1 MRPFGTLNSLSGSP
15 GMVQPPNAT
24 PKVRVRSLAR
34 RPIRSTSSSDRPDSA
49 AAAVI
54 LNTVRSPAMPRRRWR
69 AFVAVPAAAAVVIA
83 GVVLWIPHQGGEDAG
98 EGNTVVAESSGE
110 ESMHHIMEAD
120 DLIQGKADASGARLD
135 IVSSASMG
143 KSGAMVD
150 GQPELKEGMGAQV
163 WAISEDKT
171 MTSAGVIGQDP
182 HDGVW
187 MPFETNAVKVMVTE
201 EPAAGSA
208 EPTGRTLVEV
218 RLS

>member
-1 MRPFGTLNSLSGSP
+1 MSNTHEFSEAEFDDFLDSLP
-15 GMVQPPNAT
+15 EIDPPAEMKD
-24 PKVRVRSLAR
+24 KVFSSLDAE
-34 RPIRSTSSSDRPDSA
+34 A
-49 AAAVI
+49 EVVE
-54 LNTVRSPAMPRRRWR
+54 LPRRRWR

>member
-1 MRPFGTLNSLSGSP
+1 MSNTHEFSEAEFDDFLDSLP
-15 GMVQPPNAT
+15 EIDPP
-24 PKVRVRSLAR
+24 PEMKDKVFSSLDVEAE
-34 RPIRSTSSSDRPDSA
+34 
-49 AAAVI
+49 V
-54 LNTVRSPAMPRRRWR
+54 VEMPRRRWR

-120 DLIQGKADASGARLD
+120 DLLQGKADASGARLD

-143 KSGAMVD
+143 KSGAMVN

>member
-1 MRPFGTLNSLSGSP
+1 MSNTHEFSEAEFDDFLDSLP
-15 GMVQPPNAT
+15 EIDPP
-24 PKVRVRSLAR
+24 PEMKDKVFSSLDVEAE
-34 RPIRSTSSSDRPDSA
+34 
-49 AAAVI
+49 V
-54 LNTVRSPAMPRRRWR
+54 VEMPRRRWR
-69 AFVAVPAAAAVVIA
+69 AFVAVPAAAAVLIA

-98 EGNTVVAESSGE
+98 EGNTVVAESPGE

>member
-1 MRPFGTLNSLSGSP
+1 MSNTHEFSEAEFDDFLDSLP
-15 GMVQPPNAT
+15 EIDPP
-24 PKVRVRSLAR
+24 PEMKDKVFSSLDVEAE
-34 RPIRSTSSSDRPDSA
+34 
-49 AAAVI
+49 V
-54 LNTVRSPAMPRRRWR
+54 VEMPRRRWR
-69 AFVAVPAAAAVVIA
+69 AFVAVPAAAAVLIA
-83 GVVLWIPHQGGEDAG
+83 GVVLWIPRQGGEDAG
-98 EGNTVVAESSGE
+98 EDNTVVAESPGE

-187 MPFETNAVKVMVTE
+187 MPFESNAVKVMVTE

>member
-1 MRPFGTLNSLSGSP
+1 MSNTHEFSEAEFDDFLDSLP
-15 GMVQPPNAT
+15 EIDPP
-24 PKVRVRSLAR
+24 PEMKDKVFSSLDAE
-34 RPIRSTSSSDRPDSA
+34 A
-49 AAAVI
+49 EV
-54 LNTVRSPAMPRRRWR
+54 VEMPRRRWR

-187 MPFETNAVKVMVTE
+187 MPFESNAVKVMVTE

>member
-1 MRPFGTLNSLSGSP
+1 MSNTHEFSEAEFDDFLDSLP
-15 GMVQPPNAT
+15 EIDPP
-24 PKVRVRSLAR
+24 PEMKDKVFSSLDVEAE
-34 RPIRSTSSSDRPDSA
+34 
-49 AAAVI
+49 V
-54 LNTVRSPAMPRRRWR
+54 VEMPRRRWR

-120 DLIQGKADASGARLD
+120 DLLQGKADASGARLD

-187 MPFETNAVKVMVTE
+187 MPFESNAVKVMVTE

>member
-1 MRPFGTLNSLSGSP
+1 MSNTHEFSEAEFDDFLDSLP
-15 GMVQPPNAT
+15 EIDPP
-24 PKVRVRSLAR
+24 PEMKDKVFSSLDAE
-34 RPIRSTSSSDRPDSA
+34 A
-49 AAAVI
+49 EVVE
-54 LNTVRSPAMPRRRWR
+54 LPRRRWR
-69 AFVAVPAAAAVVIA
+69 AFVAVPAAAAVLIA

-98 EGNTVVAESSGE
+98 EDNAVVAESPGE

-187 MPFETNAVKVMVTE
+187 MPFESNAVKVMVTE

>member
-1 MRPFGTLNSLSGSP
+1 MSNTHEFSEAKFDDFLDSLP
-15 GMVQPPNAT
+15 EIDPP
-24 PKVRVRSLAR
+24 PEMKDKVFSSLDVEAE
-34 RPIRSTSSSDRPDSA
+34 
-49 AAAVI
+49 V
-54 LNTVRSPAMPRRRWR
+54 VEMPRRCWR
-69 AFVAVPAAAAVVIA
+69 AFVAVPAAAAVLIA

>member
-1 MRPFGTLNSLSGSP
+1 MSNTHEFSEAEFDDFLDSLP
-15 GMVQPPNAT
+15 EIDPP
-24 PKVRVRSLAR
+24 PEMKDKVFSSLDAE
-34 RPIRSTSSSDRPDSA
+34 A
-49 AAAVI
+49 EVVE
-54 LNTVRSPAMPRRRWR
+54 LPRRRWR
-69 AFVAVPAAAAVVIA
+69 AFVAVPAAAAVLIA

-98 EGNTVVAESSGE
+98 EDNTVVAESPGE

-187 MPFETNAVKVMVTE
+187 MPFESNAVKVMVTE

>member
-1 MRPFGTLNSLSGSP
+1 MSNTHEFSEAEFDDFLDSLP
-15 GMVQPPNAT
+15 EIDPP
-24 PKVRVRSLAR
+24 PEMKDKVFSSLDVEAE
-34 RPIRSTSSSDRPDSA
+34 
-49 AAAVI
+49 VVE
-54 LNTVRSPAMPRRRWR
+54 LPRRRWR
-69 AFVAVPAAAAVVIA
+69 AFVAVPAAAAVLIA

-187 MPFETNAVKVMVTE
+187 MPFETNAVKVIVTE

>member
-1 MRPFGTLNSLSGSP
+1 MSNTHEFSEAEFDDFLDSLP
-15 GMVQPPNAT
+15 EIDPP
-24 PKVRVRSLAR
+24 PEMKDKVFSSLDAE
-34 RPIRSTSSSDRPDSA
+34 A
-49 AAAVI
+49 EVVE
-54 LNTVRSPAMPRRRWR
+54 LPRRRWR
-69 AFVAVPAAAAVVIA
+69 AFVAVPAAAAVLIA
-83 GVVLWIPHQGGEDAG
+83 GVVLWIPHQGGEGAG
-98 EGNTVVAESSGE
+98 EDNTVVAESPGK

-187 MPFETNAVKVMVTE
+187 MPFESNAVKVMVTE

>member
-1 MRPFGTLNSLSGSP
+1 MSNTHEFSEAEFDDFLDSLP
-15 GMVQPPNAT
+15 EIDPP
-24 PKVRVRSLAR
+24 PEMKDKVFSSLDVEAE
-34 RPIRSTSSSDRPDSA
+34 
-49 AAAVI
+49 V
-54 LNTVRSPAMPRRRWR
+54 VEMPRRRWR
-69 AFVAVPAAAAVVIA
+69 AFVAVPAAAAVLIA

-120 DLIQGKADASGARLD
+120 DLLQGKADASGARLD

>member
-1 MRPFGTLNSLSGSP
+1 MSNTHEFSEAKFDDFLDSLP
-15 GMVQPPNAT
+15 EIDPP
-24 PKVRVRSLAR
+24 PEMKDKVFSSLDAE
-34 RPIRSTSSSDRPDSA
+34 A
-49 AAAVI
+49 EVVE
-54 LNTVRSPAMPRRRWR
+54 LPRRRWR
-69 AFVAVPAAAAVVIA
+69 AFVAVPAAAAVLIA
-83 GVVLWIPHQGGEDAG
+83 GVVLWIPHQGGEGAG
-98 EGNTVVAESSGE
+98 EDNTVVAESPGK

-187 MPFETNAVKVMVTE
+187 MPFESNAVKVMVTE

>member
-1 MRPFGTLNSLSGSP
+1 MSNTHEFSEAEFDDFLDSLP
-15 GMVQPPNAT
+15 EIDPP
-24 PKVRVRSLAR
+24 PEMKDKVFSSLDAE
-34 RPIRSTSSSDRPDSA
+34 
-49 AAAVI
+49 VVE
-54 LNTVRSPAMPRRRWR
+54 LPRRRWR
-69 AFVAVPAAAAVVIA
+69 AFVAVPAAAAVLIA
-83 GVVLWIPHQGGEDAG
+83 GVVLWIPRQGGEDAG
-98 EGNTVVAESSGE
+98 EDNTVVAESPGE

-187 MPFETNAVKVMVTE
+187 MPFESNAVKVMVTE

>member
-1 MRPFGTLNSLSGSP
+1 MSNTHEFSEAEFDDFLDSLP
-15 GMVQPPNAT
+15 EIDPP
-24 PKVRVRSLAR
+24 PEMKDKVFSSLDVEAE
-34 RPIRSTSSSDRPDSA
+34 
-49 AAAVI
+49 V
-54 LNTVRSPAMPRRRWR
+54 VEMPRRRWR

>member
-1 MRPFGTLNSLSGSP
+1 MSNTHEFSEAEFDDFLDSLP
-15 GMVQPPNAT
+15 EIDPP
-24 PKVRVRSLAR
+24 PEMKDKVFSSLDAE
-34 RPIRSTSSSDRPDSA
+34 A
-49 AAAVI
+49 EVVE
-54 LNTVRSPAMPRRRWR
+54 LPRRRWR
-69 AFVAVPAAAAVVIA
+69 AFVAVPAAAAVLIA
-83 GVVLWIPHQGGEDAG
+83 GVVLWIPHQGGEGAG
-98 EGNTVVAESSGE
+98 EDNTVVAESPGE

-187 MPFETNAVKVMVTE
+187 MPFESNAVKVMVTE

>member
-1 MRPFGTLNSLSGSP
+1 MSNTHEFSEAEFDDFLDSLP
-15 GMVQPPNAT
+15 EIDPP
-24 PKVRVRSLAR
+24 PEMKDKVFSSLDAE
-34 RPIRSTSSSDRPDSA
+34 A
-49 AAAVI
+49 EVVE
-54 LNTVRSPAMPRRRWR
+54 LPRRRWR
-69 AFVAVPAAAAVVIA
+69 AFVAVPAAAAVLIA
-83 GVVLWIPHQGGEDAG
+83 GVVLWIPHQGGEGAG
-98 EGNTVVAESSGE
+98 EDNTVVAESPGK

-171 MTSAGVIGQDP
+171 MTSAGVSGQDP

-187 MPFETNAVKVMVTE
+187 MPFESNAVKVMVTE

>member
-1 MRPFGTLNSLSGSP
+1 MSNTHEFSEAEFDDFLDSLP
-15 GMVQPPNAT
+15 EIDPP
-24 PKVRVRSLAR
+24 PEMKDKVFSSLDVEAE
-34 RPIRSTSSSDRPDSA
+34 
-49 AAAVI
+49 V
-54 LNTVRSPAMPRRRWR
+54 VEMPRRRWR
-69 AFVAVPAAAAVVIA
+69 AFVAVPAAAAVLIA

>member
-1 MRPFGTLNSLSGSP
+1 MSNTHEFSEAEFDDFLDSLP
-15 GMVQPPNAT
+15 EIDPP
-24 PKVRVRSLAR
+24 PEMKDKVFSSLDAEAEVVEL
-34 RPIRSTSSSDRPDSA
+34 PC
-49 AAAVI
+49 
-54 LNTVRSPAMPRRRWR
+54 RRWR
-69 AFVAVPAAAAVVIA
+69 AFVAVPAAAAVLIA
-83 GVVLWIPHQGGEDAG
+83 GVVLWIPHQGGEGAG
-98 EGNTVVAESSGE
+98 EDNTVVAESPGK

-187 MPFETNAVKVMVTE
+187 MPFESNAVKVMVTE

>member
-1 MRPFGTLNSLSGSP
+1 MSNTHEFSEAEFDDFLDSLP
-15 GMVQPPNAT
+15 EIDPP
-24 PKVRVRSLAR
+24 PEMKDKVFSSLDAE
-34 RPIRSTSSSDRPDSA
+34 A
-49 AAAVI
+49 EV
-54 LNTVRSPAMPRRRWR
+54 VEMPRRRWR

>member
-1 MRPFGTLNSLSGSP
+1 MSNTHEFSEAEFDDFLDSLP
-15 GMVQPPNAT
+15 EIDPP
-24 PKVRVRSLAR
+24 PEMKDKVFSSLDVEAE
-34 RPIRSTSSSDRPDSA
+34 
-49 AAAVI
+49 V
-54 LNTVRSPAMPRRRWR
+54 VEMPRRRWR

-98 EGNTVVAESSGE
+98 EGNTVVAESPGE

-187 MPFETNAVKVMVTE
+187 MPFESNAVKVMVTE

>member
-1 MRPFGTLNSLSGSP
+1 MSNTHEFSEAEFDDFLDSLP
-15 GMVQPPNAT
+15 EIDPP
-24 PKVRVRSLAR
+24 PEMKDKVFSSLDVEAE
-34 RPIRSTSSSDRPDSA
+34 
-49 AAAVI
+49 V
-54 LNTVRSPAMPRRRWR
+54 VEMPRRRWR
-69 AFVAVPAAAAVVIA
+69 AFVAVPAAAAVLIA

-187 MPFETNAVKVMVTE
+187 MPFESNAVKVMVTE

>member
-1 MRPFGTLNSLSGSP
+1 MSNTHEFSEAEFDDFLDSLP
-15 GMVQPPNAT
+15 EIDPP
-24 PKVRVRSLAR
+24 PEMKDKVFSSLDVEAE
-34 RPIRSTSSSDRPDSA
+34 
-49 AAAVI
+49 V
-54 LNTVRSPAMPRRRWR
+54 VEMPRRRWR
-69 AFVAVPAAAAVVIA
+69 AFVAVPAAAAVLIA

-187 MPFETNAVKVMVTE
+187 MPFETDAVKVMVTE

>member
-1 MRPFGTLNSLSGSP
+1 MSNTHEFSEAEFDDFLDSLP
-15 GMVQPPNAT
+15 EIDPP
-24 PKVRVRSLAR
+24 PEMKDKVFSSLDVEAE
-34 RPIRSTSSSDRPDSA
+34 
-49 AAAVI
+49 V
-54 LNTVRSPAMPRRRWR
+54 VEMPRRRWR

-187 MPFETNAVKVMVTE
+187 MPFESNAVKVMVTE

>member
-1 MRPFGTLNSLSGSP
+1 MSNTHEFSEAEFDDFLDSLP
-15 GMVQPPNAT
+15 EIDPP
-24 PKVRVRSLAR
+24 PEMKDKVFSSLDAE
-34 RPIRSTSSSDRPDSA
+34 
-49 AAAVI
+49 VVE
-54 LNTVRSPAMPRRRWR
+54 LPRRRWR
-69 AFVAVPAAAAVVIA
+69 GFVAVPAAAAVLIA
-83 GVVLWIPHQGGEDAG
+83 GVVLWIPRQGGEDAG

>member
-1 MRPFGTLNSLSGSP
+1 MSNTHEFSEAEFDDFLDSLP
-15 GMVQPPNAT
+15 EIDPP
-24 PKVRVRSLAR
+24 PEMKDKVFSSLDVEAE
-34 RPIRSTSSSDRPDSA
+34 
-49 AAAVI
+49 V
-54 LNTVRSPAMPRRRWR
+54 VEMPRRRWR

-120 DLIQGKADASGARLD
+120 DLLQGKADASGARLD